1 MKNYLYDGYLSTFI
15 YREIGKKLN
24 ISFDEF
30 LARPRYEIE
39 SIIRIVEDIDRK
51 KMRANENAL
60 TELEKINRQ
69 DMYKS
74 AVNRE

>member
-39 SIIRIVEDIDRK
+39 SIIRIVEDIDKK
-51 KMRANENAL
+51 KMQANESAL
-60 TELEKINRQ
+60 NDLERNNRKN
-69 DMYKS
+69 MSKS
-74 AVNRE
+74 NMSRE

>member
-30 LARPRYEIE
+30 LSRPRYEIE
-39 SIIRIVEDIDRK
+39 SIIRIVEDIDKK

-60 TELEKINRQ
+60 SDLERNNAKN
-69 DMYKS
+69 MSKS
-74 AVNRE
+74 SMNYE

>member
-39 SIIRIVEDIDRK
+39 SIIRIVEDIDKK